1 MPSAADIAAEMD
13 PGLKALFQAGLE
25 LSLQLQ
31 ADAMCAD
38 SAEERSKLALSF
50 HRMSRSVRQTAA
62 LRMKIAREAERS
74 GREASAE
81 VVRLETVRLAKRRRH
96 VKAEVESLI
105 WSEAEADET
114 EQHLRSELEDLLEI
128 ESQDEDTFLGE
139 PAEAQ
144 IQRLAHRIGL
154 KISTAHPGEG
164 RDPSGAS
171 TSAPVANPSS
181 AWIPAFAGMSGE
193 GERAED
199 DVGDFDASG

>member
-1 MPSAADIAAEMD
+1 MPSAAEIAAEMD
-13 PGLKALFQAGLE
+13 QGLKALFQAGLE
-25 LSLQLQ
+25 LSLQMQ

-38 SAEERSKLALSF
+38 NAEDRSKLALSF
-50 HRMSRSVRQTAA
+50 HRISRSVRQTAA

-81 VVRLETVRLAKRRRH
+81 VVRLETVRLAKRRSH

-128 ESQDEDTFLGE
+128 ESQDEDTFLAE

-144 IQRLAHRIGL
+144 ILRLAHRIGL
-154 KISTAHPGEG
+154 RSPSPLAGEG
-164 RDPSGAS
+164 GLRMQ
-171 TSAPVANPSS
+171 
-181 AWIPAFAGMSGE
+181 AG
-193 GERAED
+193 
-199 DVGDFDASG
+199 